1 MNPMRINKS
10 KCNMLHLGRGKPRY
24 EYRLRELTESSLI
37 EKDLQVL
44 VDEQQDLSQQRALVF
59 WKANGTLG
67 CTIRGVAS
75 REREVIVPLYS
86 PLVRPHLQYCV

>member
-75 REREVIVPLYS
+75 RERVVIVPFYS